1 MGKGASYSKV
11 KDIFSSF
18 YSYNFSFLEH
28 SERRSRLF
36 SRTLTFVSQF
46 TSIFLLGYSSHMSS
60 IPAAWVNEPD
70 GRGTWGLIQTCL
82 LTLFLCVYTAVH
94 LNVLPHQSKKQSF
107 FRRIRATLLAC
118 VAPEFMLVYAMYQ
131 WSLAKQLQSQLNRLG
146 KDVSLDLR
154 NYQSRLSLLCESGSR
169 L

>member
-1 MGKGASYSKV
+1 
-11 KDIFSSF
+11 
-18 YSYNFSFLEH
+18 
-28 SERRSRLF
+28 
-36 SRTLTFVSQF
+36 
-46 TSIFLLGYSSHMSS
+46 MSS

-82 LTLFLCVYTAVH
+82 LTLFLCVYTAIH

-107 FRRIRATLLAC
+107 FRRVRATLLAC
-118 VAPEFMLVYAMYQ
+118 VTPELMLVYAMYQ

-146 KDVSLDLR
+146 KDVSLDLQ
-154 NYQSRLSLLCESGSR
+154 NYQSRLSLLCESGGR